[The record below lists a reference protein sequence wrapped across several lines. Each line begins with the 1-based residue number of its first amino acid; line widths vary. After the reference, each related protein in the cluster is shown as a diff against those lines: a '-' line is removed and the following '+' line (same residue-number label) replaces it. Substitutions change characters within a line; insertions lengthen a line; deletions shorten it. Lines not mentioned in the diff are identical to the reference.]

1 MKWNPVAARSGL
13 GLLSAAVVLSLLIFS
28 PAVSPLTAQTAP
40 AKPAAAKAAPAGPTM
55 PAAGGTVSADSKPKA
70 LPHKK
75 SLWDTL
81 KQGGLVMPF
90 IGLCSVFVVYLVIDV
105 FLRTAPGRLYP
116 KREVAKAR
124 KLFMEGDYV
133 NAYQAMKAKP
143 CSYNN
148 CVKYALAFVGKG
160 KDQTEEALMV
170 EIGRENARLQNRINY
185 LSVIGVCSPMI
196 GLLGTVIGMMGAFT
210 ALGESGAADT
220 AKLSEHIGEVLVAT
234 ASGLFIAIPAFMC
247 FYILRNRLSLKM
259 HELEDQIVSLFRNM
273 PYEHF
278 KGLEIGEEVTYA
290 AVPNWVHQAAPAEA
304 AVILD
309 DDEENVPAAT
319 EVSLQG
325 GKAAAAAKAPAQAT
339 RGR

>member
-1 MKWNPVAARSGL
+1 MNWNPVARQSGL
-13 GLLSAAVVLSLLIFS
+13 GLLASAIVLSLFIFS
-28 PAVSPLTAQTAP
+28 PACSSLQAQTAKP
-40 AKPAAAKAAPAGPTM
+40 PTAPAAQAAPSM
-55 PAAGGTVSADSKPKA
+55 PAAGTSLATDAKPKA

-105 FLRTAPGRLYP
+105 FLRTSTGRLYP
-116 KREVAKAR
+116 KREVTKAR
-124 KLFMEGDYV
+124 KLFSEGDYV

-143 CSYNN
+143 CSFNN

-259 HELEDQIVSLFRNM
+259 HQLEDQVVSLFRNM

-290 AVPNWVHQAAPAEA
+290 ALPNWVQAGGPAEA

-309 DDEENVPAAT
+309 DEDDAIPAAT
-319 EVSLQG
+319 EVSVQT
-325 GKAAAAAKAPAQAT
+325 KAAASAKAPAQAA